1 MQVHPGLGEA
11 GRPRVRPLPLCR
23 ALTRLLP
30 MPSTHEGGGGGL
42 DQRGGAV
49 IQSLQARWEPV
60 WLGVPCR
67 HREGGVSARGRVSL

>member
-30 MPSTHEGGGGGL
+30 MPSTHEGA
-42 DQRGGAV
+42 AV
-49 IQSLQARWEPV
+49 V
-60 WLGVPCR
+60 WTS
-67 HREGGVSARGRVSL
+67 EGER